1 LNKIP
6 VGNPHTRLYRVLA
19 FRVGKPRSG
28 PIFLFWAGK
37 LCELNRPIF
46 YGEMLMLTSFALIF
60 LCSIAL
66 GGICKKIHIP
76 PLVGMLV
83 TGIGLGAF
91 GLIDPSIMGVSAD
104 LREIALIVILLRAG
118 LAIDLKDLKAV
129 GRPAILIC
137 FIPATCEMTIITLLA
152 PMLFNINYIEAAIM
166 GAVLGAVSPAV
177 IVPHMLKLKSEGYGA
192 KKSLPQ
198 LIMAGS
204 SIDDIYLIV
213 LFTMFMSM
221 EKGGG
226 FGAWQLAEIPASIIT
241 GILVGVGVGF
251 LLHFIFFRFQM
262 HDMAELLTIF
272 GVAFLL
278 VSFEKIMQSWLSG
291 TDIFSGL
298 LAVMSL
304 GVTLLKLDKKL
315 AARLSHKFSKVWIAA
330 EILLFVLVGAA
341 LKFDFSVTEALYAV
355 LLVVVALCIGRFIG
369 VFVCLLHTPFNHKEK
384 LFCMISY
391 IPKATV
397 QAAIGAIPLTQGVRG
412 GSMILMVAVISIL
425 VTAPLGDILVQATYK
440 KLLART

>member
-1 LNKIP
+1 
-6 VGNPHTRLYRVLA
+6 
-19 FRVGKPRSG
+19 
-28 PIFLFWAGK
+28 
-37 LCELNRPIF
+37 
-46 YGEMLMLTSFALIF
+46 
-60 LCSIAL
+60 
-66 GGICKKIHIP
+66 
-76 PLVGMLV
+76 
-83 TGIGLGAF
+83 
-91 GLIDPSIMGVSAD
+91 
-104 LREIALIVILLRAG
+104 
-118 LAIDLKDLKAV
+118 
-129 GRPAILIC
+129 
-137 FIPATCEMTIITLLA
+137 
-152 PMLFNINYIEAAIM
+152 
-166 GAVLGAVSPAV
+166 
-177 IVPHMLKLKSEGYGA
+177 
-192 KKSLPQ
+192 
-198 LIMAGS
+198 
-204 SIDDIYLIV
+204 
-213 LFTMFMSM
+213 
-221 EKGGG
+221 
-226 FGAWQLAEIPASIIT
+226 
-241 GILVGVGVGF
+241 
-251 LLHFIFFRFQM
+251 M